1 MLRFNENQRRLWKL
15 AWPAIM
21 GNISQTLLNLVD
33 MMMVG
38 QLGALALAAVGLGG
52 QVSWFMMPIM
62 AAVAT
67 GTLAL
72 VARFVGAKDEE
83 SAVLALEQSL
93 YLAFLLGIPV
103 MLFGWVFG
111 DDILRI
117 MGAKPDVVALG
128 YEYIKV
134 LFAFY
139 PIRFAGFTAFSALRG
154 AGDTKTPMKLGI
166 LMNVVNAVLDY
177 LLIFGKLGF
186 PKLGPVGAAW
196 ASGIG
201 ITTSFLIGLYL
212 LWSGRL
218 VLRFRPSW
226 SFHLDMAGRILRIG
240 IPTMVERGIFSFYNF
255 IYMSIVTRFGT
266 VALAS
271 HQVGLR
277 VESIA
282 YMPAFGFNVATSALV
297 GQGLG
302 EGNPEKAERTVYE
315 ALKMVGVFM
324 AVMAFVLIA
333 FPRYLVMPFIS
344 PSDPNYGEVMR
355 LASIY
360 LIIVGISEI
369 PLGWLFVLG
378 GALRGAGDTKTP
390 MYITAVSKL
399 LFRIVPAYILGF
411 GFTIPPFE
419 ILGITFP
426 GFTFE
431 GLGVIAAW
439 IAMSLE
445 TFTTA
450 ALFWWA
456 FKRGK
461 WKYVKV

>member
-1 MLRFNENQRRLWKL
+1 MDEIQRRLWKL

-21 GNISQTLLNLVD
+21 GNISQTLLNIVD
-33 MMMVG
+33 TIMVG
-38 QLGALALAAVGLGG
+38 HVGALAIAAVGLGG

-67 GTLAL
+67 GSLAL
-72 VARFVGAKDEE
+72 IARFVGAKDEE
-83 SAVLALEQSL
+83 NATLALEQSL
-93 YLAFLLGIPV
+93 YLAFLLGVPV
-103 MLFGWVFG
+103 MLFGWLFG

-117 MGAKPDVVALG
+117 MGASESVVRLG

-139 PIRFAGFTAFSALRG
+139 PIRFVSFTTMAALRG

-166 LMNVVNAVLDY
+166 LMNIINALLDY

-201 ITTSFLIGLYL
+201 ITAAFLIGSYL
-212 LWSGRL
+212 LLSGKL
-218 VLRFRPSW
+218 VLKLKLSY
-226 SFHLDMAGRILRIG
+226 SFHLEMAKRILRVG
-240 IPTMVERGIFSFYNF
+240 IPTMVERGLFSFYNF
-255 IYMSIVTRFGT
+255 LYMSIVTRFGT
-266 VALAS
+266 VALAA

-297 GQGLG
+297 GQNLG
-302 EGNPEKAERTVYE
+302 AKRPDRAERTVYE
-315 ALKMVGVFM
+315 ALKMVGLFM
-324 AVMAFVLIA
+324 TAMAFILIA
-333 FPRYLVMPFIS
+333 FPRYLVMPFLS
-344 PSDPNYGEVMR
+344 SSDPNYSEVLR
-355 LASIY
+355 LAAIY

-369 PLGWLFVLG
+369 PLGWVFVLG
-378 GALRGAGDTKTP
+378 GALRGAGDTKSP

-411 GFTIPPFE
+411 GFTIPAFD
-419 ILGITFP
+419 LGPLTFP
-426 GFTFE
+426 GFTLH

-450 ALFWWA
+450 GLLWYV